1 MTGLDLRIGRI
12 LSVEAHPNAEAKQLR
27 VARVDVGAGRP
38 LSAPF
43 EAGENQSP
51 ASNEQVGYAQRQVV
65 LNVNGISGEPE
76 KLVNRLFVFLCN
88 LKSVKIKGTESQ
100 ALMLCARK

>member
-38 LSAPF
+38 LSAPS

-65 LNVNGISGEPE
+65 LNVNGINGEPE